1 MHGGGS
7 MGGAKLVIR
16 FATPMEEYAEYA
28 KNIMDISDDIHES
41 AIAKKN

>member
-7 MGGAKLVIR
+7 TDGTMLVIR

-28 KNIMDISDDIHES
+28 KNIMNISDDIYEPVV
-41 AIAKKN
+41 AKKN